1 MIMKNVLTLIVFM
14 SFIPALYAKG
24 KVAAKSNGVEVYAEA
39 KKDASVLQKLKKDE
53 LLDSLERKG
62 MYWEVK
68 TADGKQGFV
77 SVMKVKLMPQNAKG
91 INSMLKNAVQE
102 AREANEINS
111 GRTRSTVMGV
121 RGLDENSEVQFAGNM
136 RPNMR
141 LVYKM
146 EDLDVPQ
153 KRLDALQAKITREI
167 EMRTDED

>member
-1 MIMKNVLTLIVFM
+1 MMTKNFLTLMIVAGFVP
-14 SFIPALYAKG
+14 SLYAKG
-24 KVAAKSNGVEVYAEA
+24 KVAAKSDGVEVYAEA
-39 KKDASVLQKLKKDE
+39 KKDASVLKKLGKDE
-53 LLDSLERKG
+53 ILDSLERKG

-68 TADGKQGFV
+68 TQDGKKGFV
-77 SVMKVKLMPQNAKG
+77 SVMKVKLMPQNSQG
-91 INSMLKNAVQE
+91 INSMLKDAVQD

-146 EDLDVPQ
+146 EDLDVSQ
-153 KRLDALQAKITREI
+153 KRLDALQEKIAREI
-167 EMRTDED
+167 ELRVDED